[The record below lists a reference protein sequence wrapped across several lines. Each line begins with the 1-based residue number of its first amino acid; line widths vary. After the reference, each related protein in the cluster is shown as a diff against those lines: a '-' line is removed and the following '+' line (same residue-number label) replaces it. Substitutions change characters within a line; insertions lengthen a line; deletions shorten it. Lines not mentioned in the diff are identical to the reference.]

1 MHDEIRPSQPGVNLE
16 QEGQMARSE
25 LYRAAKMSIKLFQM
39 IQDGQDLEAWVQ
51 AKITKSADYLDSIY
65 HYMEY
70 QMKFGDG
77 SSAVS
82 VDDIASEADAGFQ
95 QTEVSEED
103 DEINELDESMNYEQK
118 LKALLEGAVKKEKAT
133 KEAVDKS
140 KIPAAQRKAKGGDW
154 KVSRADLEKEA
165 NKSPTTKAGLAQ
177 KKKDVGVAEGIS
189 TTWEVSYDYGPHMT
203 KTATVNAGS
212 EEEARAKV
220 KKATEKKGL
229 RIMIN
234 SVRPAEQGVAEGFPT
249 VADAKAKAEKEKAS
263 KGTGKFDKKD
273 TTTGTQYTRKAKTF
287 TDGGDDKDT
296 KAAKKKAKQTESM
309 VQAIVRRVVEAKKAN
324 KKPDADGDGV
334 PDWADKKPGADDAG
348 GKPKKGVNPFAKKD
362 AKVDEAFPT
371 VADAKAKAEKE
382 KASKGTGKFD
392 KKDTTTGTQY
402 TRKASTFKDG
412 GDDKDTKDAKKK
424 AKTVKESEDLDYM
437 LKLAGRRPLNG

>member
-1 MHDEIRPSQPGVNLE
+1 MHDEIKPQLPGAQLE
-16 QEGQMARSE
+16 QEGRMARSE

-82 VDDIASEADAGFQ
+82 VADIAGEADSMMP

-103 DEINELDESMNYEQK
+103 DEINELEESMNYEQK

-154 KVSRADLEKEA
+154 KVSRADLDKEA
-165 NKSPTTKAGLAQ
+165 NKSATTKAGLDA
-177 KKKDVGVAEGIS
+177 KKKSLGMKESAKPDFLDIDKDGDKKEPMSKAAK
-189 TTWEVSYDYGPHMT
+189 D
-203 KTATVNAGS
+203 K
-212 EEEARAKV
+212 KV
-220 KKATEKKGL
+220 K
-229 RIMIN
+229 
-234 SVRPAEQGVAEGFPT
+234 EGFPT
-249 VADAKAKAEKEKAS
+249 VADAKARAEKEKAT

-296 KAAKKKAKQTESM
+296 KVAKQKAKKTEST
-309 VQAIVRRVVEAKKAN
+309 VQAIVRKVVGEKRVAAKEQ
-324 KKPDADGDGV
+324 G
-334 PDWADKKPGADDAG
+334 
-348 GKPKKGVNPFAKKD
+348 
-362 AKVDEAFPT
+362 VDEGFPT
-371 VADAKAKAEKE
+371 VADAKERAEKE
-382 KASKGTGKFD
+382 KDSKGTGKFD

-412 GDDKDTKDAKKK
+412 GDDKDTKAAKQK
-424 AKTVKESEDLDYM
+424 AKTVKESADLDYM
-437 LKLAGRRPLNG
+437 LKLAGRRPLND